1 MCRREIAMLR
11 KYIGTKEFYKMALLV
26 AVPIMVQNGITN
38 FVSMLDNIMVGRVG
52 TEEMTGVAIVNQ
64 LIFVFNLCIFG
75 AVSGAG
81 IFGAQFY
88 GKGDHEGLRCTFRYK
103 ILVCLAL
110 CVLGVAVFLGFGEP
124 LIRLYLRGEGT
135 PEEIAASLSFARQ
148 YLRVMLVGFVPFAL
162 VQCYS
167 GTLRE
172 TGETMLPMKAGIVSV
187 LVNFVFNYLLI
198 FGSFGAPKLGVV
210 GAAIA
215 TVLARFAEAGIV
227 IVWTHRH
234 SERNR
239 FIRGVYRSLAIPKKL
254 FAQISRK
261 GLPLLINETLW
272 AGGMAMLMQCYSI
285 RGYNVISAANIASTV
300 GNVFNV
306 AFLAMGNAVGILIG
320 QKLGAG
326 ELEEARDWDRKL
338 IAFSVTICLGIGA
351 AMAALSPLF
360 PLAYNTSHE
369 IRHLATKMMIII
381 ACCMPLHAFSN
392 AAYFTIRSGGKTLIT
407 FFFDSFYMCVFA
419 VPVIY
424 LISRYTAMPI
434 TLLYLCAQLTE
445 FGKCVVG
452 FLLIR
457 RGSWVKNIVT
467 KEEVAV

>member
-1 MCRREIAMLR
+1 MLR
-11 KYIGTKEFYKMALLV
+11 KYIGTREFYKTALLV
-26 AVPIMVQNGITN
+26 AVPIMIQNGITN

-81 IFGAQFY
+81 IFGAQFF
-88 GKGDHEGLRCTFRYK
+88 GKGNHDGLRYTFRYK
-103 ILVCLAL
+103 LLVCVAICAL
-110 CVLGVAVFLGFGEP
+110 GTGVFLGWGDT

-135 PEEIAASLSFARQ
+135 PEEIAASFGFAKR

-172 TGETMLPMKAGIVSV
+172 TGETVLPMKAGIVAV
-187 LVNFVFNYLLI
+187 GVNFVFNYLLI
-198 FGSFGAPKLGVV
+198 FGSFGAPTLGVE

-215 TVLARFAEAGIV
+215 TVLSRFAEAAIV
-227 IVWTHRH
+227 IVWTHKNAA
-234 SERNR
+234 RNL
-239 FIRGVYRSLAIPKKL
+239 FIRGAYRTLGIPKKL
-254 FAQISRK
+254 FFEISRK

-272 AGGMAMLMQCYSI
+272 AGGMAMLSQCYSI
-285 RGYNVISAANIASTV
+285 RGYDVISASNIASTV
-300 GNVFNV
+300 SNVFNV
-306 AFLAMGNAVGILIG
+306 AFMAMGNAVGILVG

-326 ELEEARDWDRKL
+326 KLEEAKEDDRKL
-338 IAFSVTICLGIGA
+338 IVFSVVICFGIGA

-360 PLAYNTSHE
+360 PLAYNTSSH
-369 IRHLATKMMIII
+369 IRSLATQMMLIV

-419 VPVIY
+419 VPFIY
-424 LISRYTAMPI
+424 LLSRYTALPI
-434 TLLYLCAQLTE
+434 TWLYLCAQLTE
-445 FGKCVVG
+445 LGKCIVG
-452 FLLIR
+452 FILIK
-457 RGSWVKNIVT
+457 RGSWIRNIASQ
-467 KEEVAV
+467 EEQAA

>member
-1 MCRREIAMLR
+1 MLR
-11 KYIGTKEFYKMALLV
+11 KYIGTKEFYKTALLV
-26 AVPIMVQNGITN
+26 AIPIMIQNGITN

-88 GKGDHEGLRCTFRYK
+88 GKGNHDGLRYTFRYK
-103 ILVCLAL
+103 LLVCLAI
-110 CVLGVAVFLGFGEP
+110 CVLGIAVFLGWGDA

-135 PEEIAASLSFARQ
+135 PEEIAASFGFAKR
-148 YLRVMLVGFVPFAL
+148 YLHVMLVGFVPFAL
-162 VQCYS
+162 VQCYA

-172 TGETMLPMKAGIVSV
+172 TGETVLPMKAGIVAV
-187 LVNFVFNYLLI
+187 AVNFVFNYLLI
-198 FGSFGAPKLGVV
+198 FGSFGAPKLGVE

-215 TVLARFAEAGIV
+215 TVLSRFAEAAIV
-227 IVWTHRH
+227 IIWTHRH
-234 SERNR
+234 TERNI
-239 FIRGVYRSLAIPKKL
+239 FIRGAYRSLTIPKKL
-254 FAQISRK
+254 FLQISRK

-272 AGGMAMLMQCYSI
+272 AGGMAMLSQCYSI
-285 RGYNVISAANIASTV
+285 RGYDVISASNIASTV

-326 ELEEARDWDRKL
+326 KLEEAREDDRKL
-338 IAFSVTICLGIGA
+338 IAFSVVICIGIGA
-351 AMAALSPLF
+351 VMAALSPLF
-360 PLAYNTSHE
+360 PLAYNTTDK
-369 IRHLATKMMIII
+369 IRHLASQMMCIV
-381 ACCMPLHAFSN
+381 ACCMPIHAFSN

-407 FFFDSFYMCVFA
+407 FFFDSFYMCAFA

-424 LISRYTAMPI
+424 LLSRFTAMPI
-434 TLLYLCAQLTE
+434 ILLYLCSQLTE
-445 FGKCVVG
+445 LGKCLVG
-452 FLLIR
+452 FILIK
-457 RGSWVKNIVT
+457 RGSWVRNIVSQ
-467 KEEVAV
+467 EVEAE

>member
-1 MCRREIAMLR
+1 MLR

-88 GKGDHEGLRCTFRYK
+88 GKGNHEGLRCTFRYK
-103 ILVCLAL
+103 ILICLSL
-110 CVLGVAVFLGFGEP
+110 CAVGIAVFLGFGEP

-198 FGSFGAPKLGVV
+198 FGSLGAPKLGVV

-215 TVLARFAEAGIV
+215 TDLARFAEAGIV
-227 IVWTHRH
+227 IWWTHRH
-234 SERNR
+234 AERNL
-239 FIRGVYRSLAIPKKL
+239 FIRGVYRSFSIPRKL

-306 AFLAMGNAVGILIG
+306 AFLAMGNAVGIIIG

-351 AMAALSPLF
+351 VMAALSPLF
-360 PLAYNTSHE
+360 PLAYNTSQE
-369 IRHLATKMMIII
+369 IRHLAAQMMVII

-424 LISRYTAMPI
+424 LISRYTVMPI